1 MKIRWKTIQYGY
13 IREWKPCLLN
23 VTVDESCVL
32 LARTIQVCIKA
43 QIWRECRK
51 NPNKNWLKVAS
62 RMALLRVIMR
72 DLRCMAISSRPKS
85 AVVTS
90 WKISHYVHSFPCA
103 PSKSPTETDNPIFSV
118 SQGQH
123 NPYTPAYVWIRPP
136 QSSFSEMA
144 MHSDFYGYVGNLKR
158 PLFATHTLPSCYYL
172 RIYI

>member
-13 IREWKPCLLN
+13 IRNWKPCLLSLA
-23 VTVDESCVL
+23 VDKSCIL
-32 LARTIQVCIKA
+32 LAGDG
-43 QIWRECRK
+43 EH
-51 NPNKNWLKVAS
+51 PNKNWLNVAS
-62 RMALLRVIMR
+62 RIALLRVIMR

-136 QSSFSEMA
+136 QFSFSEMA